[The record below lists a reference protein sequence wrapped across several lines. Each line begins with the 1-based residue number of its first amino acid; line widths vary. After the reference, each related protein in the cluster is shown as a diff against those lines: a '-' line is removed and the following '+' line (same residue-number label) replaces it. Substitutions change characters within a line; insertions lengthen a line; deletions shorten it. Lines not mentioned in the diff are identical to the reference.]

1 MPNDASSSYVVVDTG
16 IWIFGKKRLIPAG
29 VVSTVDHD
37 AEKVYV
43 TMTKEEVKSA
53 RDYDRDNWNDESR
66 TRYSDD
72 YSSYAR

>member
-1 MPNDASSSYVVVDTG
+1 M
-16 IWIFGKKRLIPAG
+16 
-29 VVSTVDHD
+29 VSTVDHD